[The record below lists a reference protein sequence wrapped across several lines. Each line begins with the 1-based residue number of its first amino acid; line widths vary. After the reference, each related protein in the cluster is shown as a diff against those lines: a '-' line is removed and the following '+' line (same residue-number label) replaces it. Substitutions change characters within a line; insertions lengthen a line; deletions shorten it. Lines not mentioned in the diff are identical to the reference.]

1 MAYPSYAPVRQQR
14 RRRWLLALLIAL
26 IIVAIVV
33 LAVTRRNEARGV
45 ADYLA
50 VAHDV
55 AAQEADTAAAL
66 ETMLATITDIQRP
79 EVMRS
84 LEALRLSSEE
94 AAEILAM
101 TSVPTAAGEAN
112 GYLVAAVGSWTKALG
127 LLDDAI
133 VLVLDEPAEAGGSD
147 RLEET
152 FDLLRIGDLAY
163 AQFLEAADGLDDLIP
178 VSDLD
183 VVAFTGEDRA
193 VEYDAQVV
201 TLRLTSVYKL
211 GELHDV
217 SVTAITEPEPLGERN
232 NRPVIPHS
240 EQFLVQAVVANQG
253 NEPEQHVTVDLELIL
268 IGSDDDR
275 ATVKV
280 KQTVANLE
288 PGQAKTLVFDTLE
301 LQPGGLYELVVAT
314 GVDKDDD
321 PENDEWRMVFF
332 RNENA

>member
-26 IIVAIVV
+26 IIVSIVV

-50 VAHDV
+50 VAHEV
-55 AAQEADTAAAL
+55 ASQEAETAASL
-66 ETMLATITDIQRP
+66 ETMLATITDILRP

-84 LEALRLSSEE
+84 LEEIRLSSEA
-94 AAEILAM
+94 AAETLAA
-101 TSVPTAAGEAN
+101 TSVPAAAGEAN
-112 GYLVAAVGSWTKALG
+112 GYLVAAVGSWTKGLG

-133 VLVLDEPAEAGGSD
+133 VLVLDEPAEAGGTE
-147 RLEET
+147 RLEEA

-163 AQFLEAADGLDDLIP
+163 AQFLEAANGLDDSIP

-183 VVAFTGEDRA
+183 VVAFTSEERA
-193 VEYDAQVV
+193 VDYDSQVV

-217 SVTAITEPEPLGERN
+217 SVTAITDPEPLGERS
-232 NRPVIPHS
+232 NRPVVPHS
-240 EQFLVQAVVANQG
+240 EQFLVQAVVANEG
-253 NEPEQHVTVDLELIL
+253 NEPERHVSVDLELIPTD
-268 IGSDDDR
+268 SSEDR
-275 ATVKV
+275 VTV

-301 LQPGGLYELVVAT
+301 LRPGGLYELIVST

-321 PENDEWRMVFF
+321 PENDEWRMVFY

>member
-26 IIVAIVV
+26 IIVGIVI

-55 AAQEADTAAAL
+55 AAQEAETAASL
-66 ETMLATITDIQRP
+66 ETMLVTITDIQRP

-84 LEALRLSSEE
+84 LEELRLSSED
-94 AAEILAM
+94 AAETLAM
-101 TSVPTAAGEAN
+101 TNVPAAAGEAN

-163 AQFLEAADGLDDLIP
+163 AQFLEAADGLDDSIP
-178 VSDLD
+178 VSDLE
-183 VVAFTGEDRA
+183 VVAFTGEERA

-217 SVTAITEPEPLGERN
+217 SVTALTEPEPLGERDN
-232 NRPVIPHS
+232 IPVVPHS

-253 NEPEQHVTVDLELIL
+253 NEPEQQVSVDLELIPT
-268 IGSDDDR
+268 GSDEDR
-275 ATVKV
+275 VTVR
-280 KQTVANLE
+280 QTVANLE
-288 PGQAKTLVFDTLE
+288 PGQAKTLVFDTLKLE
-301 LQPGGLYELVVAT
+301 PGGLYELVIST
-314 GVDKDDD
+314 RVDKDDD
-321 PENDEWRMVFF
+321 PENDAWRMVFY
-332 RNENA
+332 RNEDA

>member
-55 AAQEADTAAAL
+55 AAQEAETAASL
-66 ETMLATITDIQRP
+66 ETMLVTITDIQRP

-84 LEALRLSSEE
+84 LEELRMSSEA
-94 AAEILAM
+94 AAETLAA

-112 GYLVAAVGSWTKALG
+112 GYLVAAVSSWTKGLD

-133 VLVLDEPAEAGGSD
+133 VLVLDEPAEAGGTD

-163 AQFLEAADGLDDLIP
+163 AQFLEAADGLDDSIP
-178 VSDLD
+178 VSDLE
-183 VVAFTGEDRA
+183 VVAFTSEEGA

-217 SVTAITEPEPLGERN
+217 SVTALTEPAPLGERN
-232 NRPVIPHS
+232 NRPVVPYS

-253 NEPEQHVTVDLELIL
+253 NEPEQQVTVDLELIPTAA
-268 IGSDDDR
+268 GEDR
-275 ATVKV
+275 VMV

-301 LQPGGLYELVVAT
+301 LQPGVLYELVVST

-321 PENDEWRMVFF
+321 PENDEWRMVFY